1 MTTMIATRL
10 LVVGALFCTANAY
23 ADAADACYSLL
34 APDYGI
40 SIAGVYRPANGMFAE
55 AEGSGGVSPLKAV
68 RELRTLEA
76 T

>member
-10 LVVGALFCTANAY
+10 RVAGALLCTANAY
-23 ADAADACYSLL
+23 AAAADACSSPL

-55 AEGSGGVSPLKAV
+55 VKGSEGVSPLKAV